1 MSDPKRNGSDPA
13 NSRAKL
19 VYVVDDE
26 PMLLEL
32 ATMILEPS
40 GVRTQTF
47 RDPHAAIEAFQSAET
62 KPPLLIT
69 DYAMPRMNG
78 LELMQACRRIEPGTK
93 IMLVSGTVGPDIY
106 KGKPDRPDLFL
117 AKPYQA
123 KVFLEQVQ
131 ALLKD

>member
-13 NSRAKL
+13 KSPATL

-26 PMLLEL
+26 PMLPEL

-40 GVRTQTF
+40 GVHTQVF
-47 RDPHAAIEAFQSAET
+47 RDPQAAMEAFRAARP
-62 KPPLLIT
+62 KPPVLIT

-78 LELMQACRRIEPGTK
+78 LELMDACRRIEPGTK

-106 KGKPDRPDLFL
+106 KGQSSKPDLFL

-123 KVFLEQVQ
+123 KVFLEKV
-131 ALLKD
+131 

>member
-1 MSDPKRNGSDPA
+1 MSDPKRNGSEPA
-13 NSRAKL
+13 KSRAKL

-32 ATMILEPS
+32 AKMILEPS
-40 GVRTQTF
+40 GVHTQTF
-47 RDPHAAIEAFQSAET
+47 RDPRAAMEAFQLAQP

-78 LELMQACRRIEPGTK
+78 LQLMEAFRRIEPGTR

-106 KGKPDRPDLFL
+106 KGQATKPDLFL

-131 ALLKD
+131 ALLGD